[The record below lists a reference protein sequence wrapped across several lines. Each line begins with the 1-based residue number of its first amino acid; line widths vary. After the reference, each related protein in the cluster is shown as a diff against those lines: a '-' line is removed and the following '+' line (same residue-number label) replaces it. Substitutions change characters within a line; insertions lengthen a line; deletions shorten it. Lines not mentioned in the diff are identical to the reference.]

1 MGPIHEG
8 SKVTTGITCTIGRG
22 NPVATIMWSC
32 NGTIQITPT
41 GIQSTIDGIP
51 SADLVTSKNNNG
63 QICTCTERHLFWT
76 NDKAQQ
82 HTITVYCKYKIICNM
97 VS

>member
-8 SKVTTGITCTIGRG
+8 SKVTIICTIGRG

-41 GIQSTIDGIP
+41 GIPSTMDVIP

-63 QICTCTERHLFWT
+63 QICTERHLLWT

-82 HTITVYCKYKIICNM
+82 HTITVYCKYKSICNM